1 MIAFGENIVDQVAER
16 SVEPFV
22 AKKVVE
28 KRAVEIFAAFV
39 VAEKLAGR
47 FVVNIAVDAIV
58 GLFGMIRLADK
69 PHHR

>member
-1 MIAFGENIVDQVAER
+1 MMMIVFDENIVDQVAER

-28 KRAVEIFAAFV
+28 KRAVEMFAAFDV
-39 VAEKLAGR
+39 AGR

-58 GLFGMIRLADK
+58 GLFGMVRLADK